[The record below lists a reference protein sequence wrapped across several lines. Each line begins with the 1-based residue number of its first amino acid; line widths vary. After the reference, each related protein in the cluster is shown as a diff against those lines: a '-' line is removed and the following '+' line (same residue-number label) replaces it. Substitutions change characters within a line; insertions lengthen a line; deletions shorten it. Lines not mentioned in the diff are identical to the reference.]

1 MAYRMDIQ
9 PHEVYGILQRRILR
23 DGLDLVM
30 DLERS
35 HGVWLYDKLHQRELL
50 DFFGCYATIP
60 LGYNHP
66 KMLADQTFQEHL
78 FRAALINPTNAD
90 IYTEEYAHFL
100 RTFERIAILPYLK
113 YAFFIAGGA
122 LAVENAIKV
131 AMDWK
136 VQKNFQKGYRREVGT
151 KVIHF
156 EEAFHGRSGYTLSL
170 TNTDPAKVRHFAKFD
185 WPRIINPKLR
195 FPLTEEE
202 LERVEKVE
210 ALAVAQIKQAFVEH
224 RDDICAIII
233 EPIQS
238 EGGDNHFRPA
248 FMRQLR
254 QLADENDVL
263 LIYDEV
269 QTGVGATGRF
279 WAHEHFGPEAQPD
292 IIAFGKKMQICGI
305 LAGSRIDEVPTNAFR
320 VPSRINSTWGGN
332 LVDMVR
338 ADKILQIIEEDGV
351 VAHAERAGDYLHMRL
366 LELSAEFPE
375 LISNVRGRGLM
386 VAFDLPSREHREA
399 LVQDALHRA
408 NMLLLRAGERS
419 IRSRSAL
426 TITEA
431 EIDEGISRLRTLL
444 RRYATSTS
452 RPVFMTK

>member
-1 MAYRMDIQ
+1 MRYQINFRPSD
-9 PHEVYGILQRRILR
+9 VYGILQRRILR

-30 DLERS
+30 DLEKS
-35 HGVWLYDKLHQRELL
+35 HGVWVYDKLHNRELL

-66 KMLADQTFQEHL
+66 KMTEDENFLRHL
-78 FRAALINPTNAD
+78 LRAAIINPTNAD
-90 IYTEEYAHFL
+90 IYTEEYAHFMQV
-100 RTFERIAILPYLK
+100 FERVAIPPYLK

-122 LAVENAIKV
+122 LAVENALKV

-156 EEAFHGRSGYTLSL
+156 EEAFHGRSGYTMSL
-170 TNTDPAKVRHFAKFD
+170 TNTDPAKIRYFAKFD
-185 WPRIINPKLR
+185 WPRIVNPKLR
-195 FPLTEEE
+195 FPITDEEIA
-202 LERVEKVE
+202 RVEKVE
-210 ALAVAQIKQAFVEH
+210 ALAIAQIKQAFVEH

-238 EGGDNHFRPA
+238 EGGDNHFRPE
-248 FMRQLR
+248 FMKALR
-254 QLADENDVL
+254 QLADENDVM

-292 IIAFGKKMQICGI
+292 IISFGKKMQACGI
-305 LAGSRIDEVPTNAFR
+305 LVGPKVDEVPTNVFR

-332 LVDMVR
+332 LADMVR
-338 ADKILQIIEEDGV
+338 AAQILTIIEEDYIV
-351 VAHAERAGDYLHMRL
+351 EHAAQVGSYLQQRL
-366 LELSAEFPE
+366 EELQGLYPD

-386 VAFDLPSREHREA
+386 VAFDLPTKELRDK
-399 LVQDALHRA
+399 LVQDALDKE
-408 NMLLLRAGERS
+408 NLLLLRAGERS

-431 EIDEGISRLRTLL
+431 EIDEGISRLERLL
-444 RRYATSTS
+444 RTYSVKKNVVATL
-452 RPVFMTK
+452 

>member
-1 MAYRMDIQ
+1 MRYQINFRPSD
-9 PHEVYGILQRRILR
+9 VYDILQRRILR

-30 DLERS
+30 DLEKS
-35 HGVWLYDKLHQRELL
+35 HGVWIYDKLHNRELL

-66 KMLADQTFQEHL
+66 KMTEDENFLKHL
-78 FRAALINPTNAD
+78 LRAAIINPTNAD
-90 IYTEEYAHFL
+90 IYTEEYAHFMQV
-100 RTFERIAILPYLK
+100 FERVAIPPYLK

-122 LAVENAIKV
+122 LAVENALKV

-170 TNTDPAKVRHFAKFD
+170 TNTDPVKIRYFAKFD
-185 WPRIINPKLR
+185 WPRIVNPKLR
-195 FPLTEEE
+195 FPITDEEIA
-202 LERVEKVE
+202 RVEKVE
-210 ALAVAQIKQAFVEH
+210 ALAIAQIKQAFVEH

-238 EGGDNHFRPA
+238 EGGDNHFRPE
-248 FMRQLR
+248 FMKALR
-254 QLADENDVL
+254 QLADENDVM

-292 IIAFGKKMQICGI
+292 IISFGKKMQVCGI
-305 LAGSRIDEVPTNAFR
+305 LVGPKVDEVPTNVFR

-332 LVDMVR
+332 LADMVR
-338 ADKILQIIEEDGV
+338 AAQILTIIEEDHIV
-351 VAHAERAGDYLHMRL
+351 EHAAQVGSYLQQRL
-366 LELSAEFPE
+366 EELQGLYPD

-386 VAFDLPSREHREA
+386 VAFDLPTKELRDK
-399 LVQDALHRA
+399 LVQDALDKE
-408 NMLLLRAGERS
+408 NLLLLKAGERS

-431 EIDEGISRLRTLL
+431 EIDEGISRLERLL
-444 RRYATSTS
+444 RTYSVKKNVVAAL
-452 RPVFMTK
+452 

>member
-1 MAYRMDIQ
+1 MRYQINFRPSD
-9 PHEVYGILQRRILR
+9 VYGILQRRILR

-30 DLERS
+30 DLEKS
-35 HGVWLYDKLHQRELL
+35 HGVWVYDKLHNRELL

-66 KMLADQTFQEHL
+66 KMTEDENFLKHL
-78 FRAALINPTNAD
+78 LRAAIINPTNAD
-90 IYTEEYAHFL
+90 IYTEEYAHFMQV
-100 RTFERIAILPYLK
+100 FERVAIPPYLK

-122 LAVENAIKV
+122 LAVENALKV

-151 KVIHF
+151 KVLHF
-156 EEAFHGRSGYTLSL
+156 EEAFHGRSGYTMSL
-170 TNTDPAKVRHFAKFD
+170 TNTDPAKIRYFAKFD
-185 WPRIINPKLR
+185 WPRIVNPKLR
-195 FPLTEEE
+195 FPITDEEIA
-202 LERVEKVE
+202 RVEKVE
-210 ALAVAQIKQAFVEH
+210 ALAIAQIKQAFVEH

-238 EGGDNHFRPA
+238 EGGDNHFRTE
-248 FMRQLR
+248 FMKALR
-254 QLADENDVL
+254 QLADENDVM

-292 IIAFGKKMQICGI
+292 IISFGKKMQVCGI
-305 LAGSRIDEVPTNAFR
+305 LVGPKVDEVPTNVFR

-332 LVDMVR
+332 LADMVR
-338 ADKILQIIEEDGV
+338 AAQILTIIEEDHIV
-351 VAHAERAGDYLHMRL
+351 EHAAQVGSYLQQRL
-366 LELSAEFPE
+366 EELQGLYPD

-386 VAFDLPSREHREA
+386 VAFDLPTKELRDK
-399 LVQDALHRA
+399 LVQDALDKE
-408 NMLLLRAGERS
+408 NLLLLRAGERS

-431 EIDEGISRLRTLL
+431 EIDEGISRLERLL
-444 RRYATSTS
+444 RTYSVKKNVVATL
-452 RPVFMTK
+452 

>member
-1 MAYRMDIQ
+1 MRYQINFRPSD
-9 PHEVYGILQRRILR
+9 VYGILQRRILR

-30 DLERS
+30 DLEKS
-35 HGVWLYDKLHQRELL
+35 HGVWVYDKLHNRELL

-66 KMLADQTFQEHL
+66 KMTEDENFLKHL
-78 FRAALINPTNAD
+78 LRAAIINPTNAD
-90 IYTEEYAHFL
+90 IYTEEYAHFMQV
-100 RTFERIAILPYLK
+100 FERVAIPPYLK

-122 LAVENAIKV
+122 LAVENALKV

-156 EEAFHGRSGYTLSL
+156 EEAFHGRSGYTMSL
-170 TNTDPAKVRHFAKFD
+170 TNTDPAKIRYFAKFD
-185 WPRIINPKLR
+185 WPRIVNPKLR
-195 FPLTEEE
+195 FPITDEEIA
-202 LERVEKVE
+202 RVEKVE
-210 ALAVAQIKQAFVEH
+210 ALAIAQIKQAFVEH

-238 EGGDNHFRPA
+238 EGGDNHFRPE
-248 FMRQLR
+248 FMKALR
-254 QLADENDVL
+254 QLADENDVM

-269 QTGVGATGRF
+269 QTGMGATGRF

-292 IIAFGKKMQICGI
+292 IISFGKKMQVCGI
-305 LAGSRIDEVPTNAFR
+305 LVGPKVDEVPTNVFR

-332 LVDMVR
+332 LADMVR
-338 ADKILQIIEEDGV
+338 AAQILTIIEEDYIV
-351 VAHAERAGDYLHMRL
+351 EHAAQVGSYLQQRL
-366 LELSAEFPE
+366 EELQGLYPD

-386 VAFDLPSREHREA
+386 VAFDLPTKELRDK
-399 LVQDALHRA
+399 LVQDALDKE
-408 NMLLLRAGERS
+408 NLLLLKAGERS

-431 EIDEGISRLRTLL
+431 EIDEGISRLERLL
-444 RRYATSTS
+444 RTYSIKKNVVATL
-452 RPVFMTK
+452 

>member
-1 MAYRMDIQ
+1 MAYRINFAPQAVD
-9 PHEVYGILQRRILR
+9 GILQKRILR

-30 DLERS
+30 DLEKS
-35 HGVWLYDKLHQRELL
+35 HGVWIYDSKHNREIL

-66 KMLADQTFQEHL
+66 KMIEDETFREHL
-78 FRAALINPTNAD
+78 LRAALINPTNAD
-90 IYTEEYAHFL
+90 IYTQEYAHFIQ
-100 RTFERIAILPYLK
+100 TFERVAIPPYLK

-122 LAVENAIKV
+122 LAVENALKV

-136 VQKNFQKGYRREVGT
+136 VQKNFAKGYRREVGT

-156 EEAFHGRSGYTLSL
+156 RQAFHGRSGYTMSL
-170 TNTDPAKVRHFAKFD
+170 TNTDPVKIQYFAKFTD
-185 WPRIINPKLR
+185 WPRILNPKLR
-195 FPLTEEE
+195 FPLTPQNLSQTIADEE
-202 LERVEKVE
+202 LAIR
-210 ALAVAQIKQAFVEH
+210 QIKQAFVEH

-238 EGGDNHFRPA
+238 EGGDNHFRPE
-248 FMRQLR
+248 FMRALR
-254 QLADENDVL
+254 QLADENDVM

-279 WAHEHFGPEAQPD
+279 WAHEHFGPEALPD

-305 LAGSRIDEVPTNAFR
+305 LVGPKVDEVPTNVFR

-338 ADKILQIIEEDGV
+338 ADKILAVIEEDRV
-351 VAHAERAGDYLHMRL
+351 VEHAERVGAHLKKRL
-366 LELSAEFPE
+366 EELSQTYPE
-375 LISNVRGRGLM
+375 WISAVRGQGLM
-386 VAFDLPSREHREA
+386 VAFDLPTKDIRDK
-399 LVQDALHRA
+399 LVKDALDKEH
-408 NMLLLRAGERS
+408 LLLLKAGERS

-426 TITEA
+426 TITTE
-431 EIDEGISRLRTLL
+431 EVDEGIERLSRLLAS
-444 RRYATSTS
+444 YKVGKVVAVS
-452 RPVFMTK
+452 

>member
-1 MAYRMDIQ
+1 MRYQINFRPSD
-9 PHEVYGILQRRILR
+9 VYDILQRRILR

-30 DLERS
+30 DLEKS
-35 HGVWLYDKLHQRELL
+35 HGVWIYDKLHNRELL

-66 KMLADQTFQEHL
+66 KMIEDENFLKHL
-78 FRAALINPTNAD
+78 LRAAIINPTNSD
-90 IYTEEYAHFL
+90 IYTEEYAHFMQV
-100 RTFERIAILPYLK
+100 FERVAIPPYLK

-122 LAVENAIKV
+122 LAVENALKV

-170 TNTDPAKVRHFAKFD
+170 TNTDPVKVRYFAKFD
-185 WPRIINPKLR
+185 WPRIVNPKLR
-195 FPLTEEE
+195 FPITDEEIA
-202 LERVEKVE
+202 RVEKVE
-210 ALAVAQIKQAFVEH
+210 ALAIAQIKQAFVEH

-238 EGGDNHFRPA
+238 EGGDNHFRPE
-248 FMRQLR
+248 FMKALR
-254 QLADENDVL
+254 QLADENDVM

-292 IIAFGKKMQICGI
+292 IISFGKKMQVCGI
-305 LAGSRIDEVPTNAFR
+305 LVGPKVDEVPTNVFR

-332 LVDMVR
+332 LADMVR
-338 ADKILQIIEEDGV
+338 AAQILTIIEEDHIV
-351 VAHAERAGDYLHMRL
+351 EHAARVGSYLQQRL
-366 LELSAEFPE
+366 EELQGLYPD

-386 VAFDLPSREHREA
+386 VAFDLPTKELRDK
-399 LVQDALHRA
+399 LVQDALDKE
-408 NMLLLRAGERS
+408 NLLLLKAGERS

-431 EIDEGISRLRTLL
+431 EIDEGISRLERLL
-444 RRYATSTS
+444 RTYSVKKDVVATL
-452 RPVFMTK
+452 

>member
-1 MAYRMDIQ
+1 MRYQINFRPSD
-9 PHEVYGILQRRILR
+9 VYGILQRRILR

-30 DLERS
+30 DLEKS
-35 HGVWLYDKLHQRELL
+35 HGVWVYDKLHNRELL

-66 KMLADQTFQEHL
+66 KMTEDENFLKHL
-78 FRAALINPTNAD
+78 LRAAIINPTNAD
-90 IYTEEYAHFL
+90 IYTEEYAHFMQV
-100 RTFERIAILPYLK
+100 FERVAIPSYLK

-122 LAVENAIKV
+122 LAVENALKV

-156 EEAFHGRSGYTLSL
+156 EEAFHGRSGYTMSL
-170 TNTDPAKVRHFAKFD
+170 TNTDPAKIRYFAKFD
-185 WPRIINPKLR
+185 WPRIVNPKLR
-195 FPLTEEE
+195 FPITDEEIA
-202 LERVEKVE
+202 RVEKVE
-210 ALAVAQIKQAFVEH
+210 ALAIAQIKQAFVEH

-238 EGGDNHFRPA
+238 EGGDNHFRPE
-248 FMRQLR
+248 FMKALR
-254 QLADENDVL
+254 QLADENDVM

-269 QTGVGATGRF
+269 QTGVGVTGRF

-292 IIAFGKKMQICGI
+292 IISFGKKMQVCGI
-305 LAGSRIDEVPTNAFR
+305 LVGPKVDEVPTNVFR

-332 LVDMVR
+332 LADMVR
-338 ADKILQIIEEDGV
+338 AAQILTIIEEDHIV
-351 VAHAERAGDYLHMRL
+351 EHAAQVGSYLQQRL
-366 LELSAEFPE
+366 EELQGLYPD

-386 VAFDLPSREHREA
+386 VGFDLPTKELRDK
-399 LVQDALHRA
+399 LVQDALDKE
-408 NMLLLRAGERS
+408 NLLLLRAGECS

-431 EIDEGISRLRTLL
+431 EIDEGISRLERLL
-444 RRYATSTS
+444 RTYSVKKNVVATL
-452 RPVFMTK
+452 

>member
-1 MAYRMDIQ
+1 MRYQINFRPSD
-9 PHEVYGILQRRILR
+9 VYDILQRRILR

-30 DLERS
+30 DLEKS
-35 HGVWLYDKLHQRELL
+35 HGVWIYDKLHNRELL

-66 KMLADQTFQEHL
+66 KMIEDENFLKHL
-78 FRAALINPTNAD
+78 LHAAIINPTNAD
-90 IYTEEYAHFL
+90 IYTEEYAHFMQV
-100 RTFERIAILPYLK
+100 FERVAIPPYLK

-122 LAVENAIKV
+122 LAVENALKV

-170 TNTDPAKVRHFAKFD
+170 TNTDPVKIRYFAKFD
-185 WPRIINPKLR
+185 WPRIVNPKLR
-195 FPLTEEE
+195 FPITDEEI
-202 LERVEKVE
+202 ERVEKVE
-210 ALAVAQIKQAFVEH
+210 ALAIAQIKQAFVEH

-238 EGGDNHFRPA
+238 EGGDNHFRPE
-248 FMRQLR
+248 FMKALR
-254 QLADENDVL
+254 QLADENDVM

-292 IIAFGKKMQICGI
+292 IISFGKKMQVCGI
-305 LAGSRIDEVPTNAFR
+305 LVGPKVDEVPTNVFR

-332 LVDMVR
+332 LADMVR
-338 ADKILQIIEEDGV
+338 AAQILTIIEEDHIV
-351 VAHAERAGDYLHMRL
+351 EHAARVGSYLQQRL
-366 LELSAEFPE
+366 EELQGLYPD

-386 VAFDLPSREHREA
+386 VAFDLPTKELRDK
-399 LVQDALHRA
+399 LVQDALDKE
-408 NMLLLRAGERS
+408 NLLLLKAGERS

-431 EIDEGISRLRTLL
+431 EIDEGISRLERLL
-444 RRYATSTS
+444 RTYSVKKDVVATL
-452 RPVFMTK
+452 